1 MINVKVKAINFFMQM
16 NQVVPWMP
24 NGYGNQTLYNIRLG
38 YTQTGSPFQP
48 KVLYD
53 RIGFRTV
60 ELVQDVFSGQFLPL
74 NYFFLNNLN
83 L

>member
-1 MINVKVKAINFFMQM
+1 VEVTAINLFMQM
-16 NQVVPWMP
+16 NQIVPWMP

-48 KVLYD
+48 QVLYD

-60 ELVQDVFSGQFLPL
+60 ELIQDVFSGRFIHL
-74 NYFFLNNLN
+74 NSFFWEKFNL
-83 L
+83 